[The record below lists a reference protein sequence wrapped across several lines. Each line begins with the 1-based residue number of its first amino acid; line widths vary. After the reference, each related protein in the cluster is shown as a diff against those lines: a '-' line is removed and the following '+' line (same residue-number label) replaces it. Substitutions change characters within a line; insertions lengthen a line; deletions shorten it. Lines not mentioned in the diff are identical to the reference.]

1 MNNIKR
7 NIELPKGEIVI
18 YRTRDRQVKL
28 EVKLEQDTVWLTQQ
42 QIAQLFGTQRPA
54 VTKHLNNIF
63 KCKELQEDSVCSILE
78 HTALDGK
85 KYSTKFYNLDAII
98 SVGYRVNS
106 NRATQFRIWATRVLR
121 EHILC
126 GYTINQQRLLEQTEK
141 FQELQRTIAFIEAK
155 SHEAQLESQAQELLR
170 VINEYARSLTILEQY
185 DGKKL
190 VLQKARRPRFR
201 LSYSEC
207 KDIISGLKDELA
219 KKKEASGLFGDE
231 IAKKFESIVANL
243 YQTFGGKELY
253 RSIEEKSAHLLYFVI
268 KDHPFVDGNKRI
280 ASVLFI
286 YFLKRNHYLLKQNGE
301 PKINDNAL
309 VAVALLIATSE
320 PREKE
325 IMIKLITNLLK

>member
-7 NIELPKGEIVI
+7 NIDPSKGEIVI
-18 YRTRDRQVKL
+18 YCTRDRQVNL
-28 EVKLEQDTVWLTQQ
+28 EVKLEQDTVWLSQKQ
-42 QIAQLFGTQRPA
+42 MSSLFIKDIRTINEHIQ
-54 VTKHLNNIF
+54 NIF
-63 KCKELQEDSVCSILE
+63 KEKELSRYLVIRKFRI
-78 HTALDGK
+78 TAADGK
-85 KYSTKFYNLDAII
+85 SYETYFYNLDVII
-98 SVGYRVNS
+98 SVGYRIKSKNGT
-106 NRATQFRIWATRVLR
+106 RFRIWATRVLR
-121 EHILC
+121 EHILR
-126 GYTINQQRLLEQTEK
+126 GYTINQKRLLEQTEK
-141 FQELQRTIAFIEAK
+141 LKELQRAIAFIEAK
-155 SHEAQLESQAQELLR
+155 SHESQLENQAQELLK

-190 VLQKARRPRFR
+190 VLQKAKRPR
-201 LSYSEC
+201 LKLTYSEC
-207 KDIISGLKDELA
+207 KDIISGLKEELA
-219 KKKEASGLFGDE
+219 KKKEASGLFGQE
-231 IAKKFESIVANL
+231 IDKKIESIVANL

-286 YFLKRNHYLLKQNGE
+286 YFLKRNHYLLKQSGE

-309 VAVALLIATSE
+309 VALALLIATSE